1 MATRGYGSNDREA
14 EVLRTRPSMTS
25 ALEKQ
30 QEEAEEPCPS
40 CDGTGKHRKML
51 PEGQPWTDRRNS
63 SSVEGKPRLPSD
75 SPPTRNW
82 GKRPSGIVPAAH
94 LVMETEMDRIGE
106 YLVKRLIGEGG
117 MGKVYEAE
125 ERLSKRRV
133 ALKVLRPELTR
144 HEDGRRLFLNEMQ
157 ILAHLEHPNLVRSLA
172 SMEIDGQL
180 VMALEYLHGR
190 TLRQELTRRGALPW
204 HEALEHVVRIGEALV
219 VAHEQEPAIVH
230 RDLKP
235 ENVMLTVAEGAD
247 EDAAP
252 TGLKVMDFG
261 IAKVLEGMH
270 GTNTQSIGTLQYMSP
285 EQIDARTIDA
295 RSDLYS
301 LGLIFYEM
309 IQGDPPFTSPSPR
322 ELLNLQCT
330 AAAPA
335 LDPEVRKGLPR
346 GVEDLLFAM
355 IEKNPDDRPGSARE
369 IVEKLSLF
377 RTGTEVARPARA
389 PRTSRNSSPTAT
401 PGSVEPSS
409 PPAARPSGD
418 TQHSSG
424 TPKAAVEEKEKREK
438 PRTDTVA
445 LVEQNAAR
453 RVGPKEVP
461 TWLAVVAIVALS
473 LVAGMTTYLVR
484 LRMTAD
490 GSPPTTTS
498 AAITKDSAKGS
509 PTGDKAP

>member
-1 MATRGYGSNDREA
+1 
-14 EVLRTRPSMTS
+14 
-25 ALEKQ
+25 
-30 QEEAEEPCPS
+30 
-40 CDGTGKHRKML
+40 
-51 PEGQPWTDRRNS
+51 
-63 SSVEGKPRLPSD
+63 
-75 SPPTRNW
+75 
-82 GKRPSGIVPAAH
+82 
-94 LVMETEMDRIGE
+94 MDRIGE

-172 SMEIDGQL
+172 SMETDGQL
-180 VMALEYLHGR
+180 VLVLEYLHGR
-190 TLRQELTRRGALPW
+190 TLRQELTRRGTLPW
-204 HEALEHVVRIGEALV
+204 HEALEHVVRIAEALA
-219 VAHEQEPAIVH
+219 VAHEQEPPIVH

-235 ENVMLTVAEGAD
+235 ENVMLTVRDETLAAAD
-247 EDAAP
+247 AP
-252 TGLKVMDFG
+252 CTGLKVMDFG

-295 RSDLYS
+295 RSDLYA

-309 IQGDPPFTSPSPR
+309 LCGDPPFNSPSPR
-322 ELLNLQCT
+322 ELLNMQCT
-330 AAAPA
+330 AIPPG
-335 LDPEVRKGLPR
+335 LDDEVRKGLPR

-355 IEKNPDDRPGSARE
+355 LEKKPDDRPASARE
-369 IVEKLSLF
+369 VVERLSMF
-377 RTGTEVARPARA
+377 RAASDAAPGRPSRAGA
-389 PRTSRNSSPTAT
+389 PRAASASSTSNASRSEDAPNTARMANA
-401 PGSVEPSS
+401 PAGGRAPSS
-409 PPAARPSGD
+409 PSAGAGAASRAGDTNLSAEANGARRPSGD
-418 TQHSSG
+418 
-424 TPKAAVEEKEKREK
+424 AAAEKPAR

-453 RVGPKEVP
+453 PREVP

-484 LRMTAD
+484 MKTTGD
-490 GSPPTTTS
+490 GSTDPGTTTTAS
-498 AAITKDSAKGS
+498 AAYDKGAAVK
-509 PTGDKAP
+509 PRVPAREQP

>member
-1 MATRGYGSNDREA
+1 MPTRAYGPIE
-14 EVLRTRPSMTS
+14 ETHTRPSIVHRF
-25 ALEKQ
+25 AD
-30 QEEAEEPCPS
+30 EPCAT
-40 CDGTGKHRKML
+40 CGTLRTTRNERADRNDRKHDGDPG
-51 PEGQPWTDRRNS
+51 GG
-63 SSVEGKPRLPSD
+63 SSVEPFWQGDRVRAPA
-75 SPPTRNW
+75 T
-82 GKRPSGIVPAAH
+82 VPA
-94 LVMETEMDRIGE
+94 VERQMDRIGE

-172 SMEIDGQL
+172 SMETDGQL
-180 VMALEYLHGR
+180 VLVLEYLHGR
-190 TLRQELTRRGALPW
+190 TLRQELTRRGTVPW
-204 HEALEHVVRIGEALV
+204 HEALE
-219 VAHEQEPAIVH
+219 QEPPIVH

-235 ENVMLTVAEGAD
+235 ENVMLTAPEGGA
-247 EDAAP
+247 EDAP
-252 TGLKVMDFG
+252 CTGLKVMDFG

-309 IQGDPPFTSPSPR
+309 LCGDPPFNSPSPR

-330 AAAPA
+330 AIPPG
-335 LDPEVRKGLPR
+335 LDDEVRKGLPR

-355 IEKNPDDRPGSARE
+355 LEKKPDDRPASARE
-369 IVEKLSLF
+369 IVERLSIF
-377 RTGTEVARPARA
+377 RAASDVAPGRPSRGGPPRVSRSDAA
-389 PRTSRNSSPTAT
+389 PHT
-401 PGSVEPSS
+401 PPM
-409 PPAARPSGD
+409 PNAPANGRSGD
-418 TQHSSG
+418 TKSSDPVAWNPAPRASGPGASGPG
-424 TPKAAVEEKEKREK
+424 TSGASAGAKADDKPAR

-445 LVEQNAAR
+445 LVEQNAGR
-453 RVGPKEVP
+453 PREVP

-484 LRMTAD
+484 MRSTAD
-490 GSPPTTTS
+490 TVTDPGTTTTAS
-498 AAITKDSAKGS
+498 AAYDRAAAKS
-509 PTGDKAP
+509 RVPAREP

>member
-1 MATRGYGSNDREA
+1 
-14 EVLRTRPSMTS
+14 
-25 ALEKQ
+25 
-30 QEEAEEPCPS
+30 
-40 CDGTGKHRKML
+40 
-51 PEGQPWTDRRNS
+51 
-63 SSVEGKPRLPSD
+63 
-75 SPPTRNW
+75 
-82 GKRPSGIVPAAH
+82 
-94 LVMETEMDRIGE
+94 MERIGE

-172 SMEIDGQL
+172 SMEVDGQL
-180 VMALEYLHGR
+180 VLVLEYLSGR
-190 TLRQELTRRGALPW
+190 TLRQELTRRGTLPW
-204 HEALEHVVRIGEALV
+204 AEALEHVVRIAEALA
-219 VAHEQEPAIVH
+219 VAHEQEPSIVH

-235 ENVMLTVAEGAD
+235 ENVMLTAPEGDAESAP
-247 EDAAP
+247 P

-309 IQGDPPFTSPSPR
+309 LSGDPPFNSPSPR

-330 AAAPA
+330 AAPPA
-335 LDPEVRKGLPR
+335 LDPEVRRGLPR
-346 GVEDLLFAM
+346 GVEELLFAM
-355 IEKNPDDRPGSARE
+355 LEKKPDGRPATARAITE
-369 IVEKLSLF
+369 RLAMF
-377 RTGTEVARPARA
+377 RAASDAAPGAARASRPARDRDAA
-389 PRTSRNSSPTAT
+389 PAT
-401 PGSVEPSS
+401 PRMADAPAAAAPAPAPADGRSGDTRHSGAPNKASPGEEPK
-409 PPAARPSGD
+409 PAAR
-418 TQHSSG
+418 
-424 TPKAAVEEKEKREK
+424 

-445 LVEQNAAR
+445 LVEQNASR
-453 RVGPKEVP
+453 PREVP
-461 TWLAVVAIVALS
+461 TWLALVAIVALS

-484 LRMTAD
+484 LKSAATTD
-490 GSPPTTTS
+490 PSTTTTAS
-498 AAITKDSAKGS
+498 ATFERAAQK
-509 PTGDKAP
+509 PRAPAP